1 MTVIFSVTEFCSSFR
16 PRPASPPGPLGQW
29 RALGSE
35 RPRSGGES
43 RGRAGRGEETRLQ
56 FIYDALLRAIQAPSG
71 PAESRSETP
80 RGWGTQGQ
88 GRPRPKGPMNGGGK
102 AGRGSEAASSLVLP
116 CLGAGCF
123 HKSCRCG
130 HGLMASWFYSL
141 SPPRPRGAGVER
153 WNPHQGIPRI
163 LPACPGAG
171 EMQVLELTHGH
182 PPHPRVPRHPQGT
195 AAPHVNDPV
204 RCRVY

>member
-1 MTVIFSVTEFCSSFR
+1 MLSRQSLTVIFSVTEFCSSFR

-29 RALGSE
+29 RALGSV

-116 CLGAGCF
+116 CLGLDVWCGQGLIGLLLLQPEPPGGRGWAGPGGEG
-123 HKSCRCG
+123 R
-130 HGLMASWFYSL
+130 
-141 SPPRPRGAGVER
+141 RGGAAVPA
-153 WNPHQGIPRI
+153 WNPRQGIPAAAGSPG
-163 LPACPGAG
+163 LPGAG
-171 EMQVLELTHGH
+171 EMQVW
-182 PPHPRVPRHPQGT
+182 
-195 AAPHVNDPV
+195 N
-204 RCRVY
+204 